1 MKKAFMIL
9 LAVMMTISVNAQK
22 KTVALG
28 KVNASSG
35 ISSSW
40 ATLLKQNMME
50 GLVKSPRINLFDL
63 ENLST
68 GGSGQDQLTRL
79 KEEYHVD
86 YLITATMTALSYKYS
101 AQNGKSSYSATMEYT
116 TTVTDTETGETVKV
130 MSEKHYGSSS
140 KNADE
145 AYRDCFGLI
154 KRDMDNLVEACFPLT
169 GTIQLIEESH
179 PKKGARTVFVDL
191 GSALGIASGDL
202 MEVFKVREIAGRE
215 IPTKIGE
222 LRCKEV
228 VAEDLSL
235 CTVKSGGV
243 EIQTAVDNEEKLI
256 VKTRPGTFGVVMD
269 TIRNL

>member
-1 MKKAFMIL
+1 
-9 LAVMMTISVNAQK
+9 
-22 KTVALG
+22 
-28 KVNASSG
+28 
-35 ISSSW
+35 
-40 ATLLKQNMME
+40 
-50 GLVKSPRINLFDL
+50 
-63 ENLST
+63 
-68 GGSGQDQLTRL
+68 
-79 KEEYHVD
+79 
-86 YLITATMTALSYKYS
+86 
-101 AQNGKSSYSATMEYT
+101 
-116 TTVTDTETGETVKV
+116 
-130 MSEKHYGSSS
+130 
-140 KNADE
+140 
-145 AYRDCFGLI
+145 
-154 KRDMDNLVEACFPLT
+154 MDNLVEACFPLT

-235 CTVKSGGV
+235 CTVRNGGV
-243 EIQTAVDNEEKLI
+243 EIQAAVDNEEKLI